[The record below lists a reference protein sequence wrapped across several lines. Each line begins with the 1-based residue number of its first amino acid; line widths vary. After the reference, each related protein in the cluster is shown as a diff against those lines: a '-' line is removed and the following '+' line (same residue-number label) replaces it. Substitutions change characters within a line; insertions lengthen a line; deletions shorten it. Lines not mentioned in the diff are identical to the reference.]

1 MIEDEVAAA
10 IVIRTMRLADV
21 EAVHAIDELSFSMPW
36 TERSYRFEITE
47 NHSASLWVAEHQ
59 ISEAEARIV
68 GMIATW
74 LILDEAHIGT
84 IAVHPDYRRHGIGR
98 RLLAHCLYEMISKGA
113 KEAMLEVRRSNLE
126 AQRLYVRFGF
136 EIVGFRPRYYR
147 DNGEDALL
155 MNLKQ
160 LDKDTL
166 KQLTHP

>member
-1 MIEDEVAAA
+1 MIEDPVASAV
-10 IVIRTMRLADV
+10 VIRTMRLADV
-21 EAVHAIDELSFSMPW
+21 EAVHAIDALSFSMPW

-47 NHSASLWVAEHQ
+47 NHSASLWVAEHRL
-59 ISEAEARIV
+59 SETEARIV

-84 IAVHPDYRRHGIGR
+84 IAVHPDFRKHGIGR

-113 KEAMLEVRRSNLE
+113 TEAMLEVRRSNVE
-126 AQRLYVRFGF
+126 AQRLYARFGF

-155 MNLKQ
+155 MNLKM
-160 LDKDTL
+160 LDKDAL
-166 KQLTHP
+166 KRLDQP